1 MLADDV
7 QDELFFWASAP
18 RVVDTSREAV
28 ISTDDILWPV
38 AQLLL
43 DTVQKPKKLPE
54 VVRNPEKRLIAL

>member
-18 RVVDTSREAV
+18 RVVDMSRKAV

-38 AQLLL
+38 AQLL
-43 DTVQKPKKLPE
+43 DTVQKLKELPD
-54 VVRNPEKRLIAL
+54 VVRNLEKRLIAL